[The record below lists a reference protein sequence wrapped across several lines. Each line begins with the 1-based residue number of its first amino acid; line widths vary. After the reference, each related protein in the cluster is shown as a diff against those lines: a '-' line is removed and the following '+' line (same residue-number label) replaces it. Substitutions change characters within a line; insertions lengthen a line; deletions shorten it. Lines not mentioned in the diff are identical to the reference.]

1 MSQAPMEI
9 ALKPIT
15 LWGRMLWLV
24 PAALITLIGG
34 LYVGQQMLAHP
45 TRDTIGVTATWL
57 CFGVIA
63 AIGAADTYRVARLRG
78 AALRLDAH
86 GLLDRRAMRRP
97 MPWSAITKI
106 EVQTLEGQPA
116 ILGFWGEGARATRR
130 RLPLWNYFGIVYVLE
145 LMATPFRFAPV
156 SVDLQSLKTP
166 PDQVVSAAQARWGG
180 VISRR
185 EMGPVRVRSGAE
197 TGT

>member
-1 MSQAPMEI
+1 MSQEPLEI

-15 LWGRMLWLV
+15 LWGRMLWLA
-24 PAALITLIGG
+24 PAALITLLGG
-34 LYVGQQMLAHP
+34 LYVGQQMLLHP
-45 TRDTIGVTATWL
+45 TRDNVGVTVTWL

-63 AIGAADTYRVARLRG
+63 GVGAIDTYRVARLRG
-78 AALRLDAH
+78 AALRIDAN

-106 EVQTLEGQPA
+106 EVQTLEGKPA

-130 RLPLWNYFGIVYVLE
+130 RLPFWNYFGLVYVLE

-156 SVDLQSLKTP
+156 SVDLQSLKMP
-166 PDQVVSAAQARWGG
+166 PEEVVTAAQARWGG
-180 VISRR
+180 VVSRR

-197 TGT
+197 SGT